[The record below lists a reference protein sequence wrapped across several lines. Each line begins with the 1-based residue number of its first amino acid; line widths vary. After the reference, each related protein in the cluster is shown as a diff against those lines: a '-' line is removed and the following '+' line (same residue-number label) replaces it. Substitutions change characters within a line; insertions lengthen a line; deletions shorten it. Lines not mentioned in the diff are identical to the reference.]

1 MNEFVLY
8 NLKAATCLAGF
19 YLFYKL
25 LLSRE
30 TFHRFNRFVLLF
42 ITVLSF
48 VLPVCVVTIERV
60 LPPAVETVMEA
71 LPVTMPQPA
80 VTTMTPAAD
89 EVEYATEP
97 TPFAWDAAAFALL
110 LAGAAGALAW
120 SAGSLVGVVRLI
132 RRGRREPLEGKIVLV
147 LIREC
152 VTPFSWLRYIVLCDR
167 DYRES
172 GPQIIAH
179 ERAHIRLRHSLDLL
193 LTDLCSCLQW
203 FNPAMWLLR
212 QELRAIHEYEADEAV
227 LRSGA
232 DAKSY
237 QMLLIKKAVGGRWYS
252 VANSLNH
259 SNLKSRI
266 TMMLRKRSSRWAAAK
281 ALLLLPLVCV
291 ALGAFARTAYVV
303 ADDKV
308 TQNSENPQGFTG
320 WMGIAP
326 DGEGRMRLE
335 LEGEGDAIRG
345 ALGLVNYYSIL
356 YLATDPKESD
366 FVRVLAALTENPGDV
381 GSAERPLVLIDGRAQ
396 EQSMVL
402 PAANR
407 IASITLYDPAAARA
421 AFAGKGTLGALVL
434 ETKQADA
441 PNPAVQ
447 QALLPDEEV
456 SGQFVDKTC
465 WFSGR
470 NLVGT
475 PDGGLSMAG
484 SFARLPLTKE
494 EQRSPY
500 ESAMKKNFVE
510 LPAEWTFNGKC
521 AVQMDGV
528 DRAVATVDGYGDAM
542 MAAASVINPMSGT
555 TDGTELPLERRKL
568 GKIVF
573 RLSRTAASSPEWL
586 AVPMPYTLVD
596 GRRITRMEEVPDA
609 GRILRIEVL
618 GRSHAIS
625 TYGPEAEVGAVVI
638 TTKAEGVSTDDQ
650 VEDQRRKGA
659 RVTSA
664 VSEEGPKPG
673 ERGFYVG
680 GGMPTVEQDD
690 AYVELLKTHLP
701 KMRESMDR
709 NGIED
714 LTANMQALYDSI
726 LRTRSA
732 GEPPVKTLLK
742 NQFSGKIS
750 CRVPD
755 SERAICYLAGA
766 GDAMM
771 TVAGL
776 LWNDHMPLGR
786 IAYRLSFEGQRSP
799 AWEDFPMP
807 YTLVDGQRITSGG
820 QVPDAGRIRRIEVLG
835 GQQGAQRFGDDAASG
850 AVLIDTK
857 PADVATDALVEAE
870 MNRGVGFMTVGVT
883 TFSIAS
889 PESVTEGTDRPDW
902 FTVREPA
909 RKVRRV
915 ESASFS
921 GKAAFAS
928 EHGNEAIMTCYLAG
942 KGDAM
947 MAIASQLWR
956 DTPELSIIAYRLS
969 KTGGS
974 DRAWKAEPMP
984 YTLVD
989 GRRIDQAAQ
998 MPDARYIDRVLIMEP
1013 ECAKL
1018 YVGPEARDGAVLIL
1032 TKKAGHDNS
1041 EAVEM
1046 ARERGARMMSAGRMS
1061 YEAESPV
1068 DVRRSAVGEQMR
1080 STTTVQLSADGQQSG
1095 PVQTTVVTEADGTNG
1110 RRMENRIVLLS
1121 GEGKPVMALMA
1132 LNDSVSVIQAD
1143 TVRYLLETQQ
1153 LDQANVVR
1161 PDGEGRRMTTTV
1173 RVAADE
1179 AQAVKHAASDYGVV
1193 FKHVS
1198 TEYDPETGYTK
1209 LIGAGRDFSVRV
1221 GSGYNE
1227 VLVYVDGERQDVSF
1241 LEALDPGQFGYVRLL
1256 QTEEQLAAFG
1266 EKAGPGK
1273 IGIALYTKK
1282 GWHSRKE

>member
-335 LEGEGDAIRG
+335 LEGEGNAIRG

-484 SFARLPLTKE
+484 SFARLPLTE
-494 EQRSPY
+494 EELQDDFDGSDLEEVP
-500 ESAMKKNFVE
+500 VE
-510 LPAEWTFNGKC
+510 WQFNGKC
-521 AVQMDGV
+521 TFRMEGE
-528 DRAVATVDGYGDAM
+528 DRAVAAIYGYGDAM
-542 MAAASVINPMSGT
+542 MVAASMVNPFMRPIEAMPV
-555 TDGTELPLERRKL
+555 DRIRL
-568 GKIVF
+568 GKILY
-573 RLSRTAASSPEWL
+573 RLSRTAAVSPDWL

-596 GRRITRMEEVPDA
+596 GRRITQMDEVPDA
-609 GRILRIEVL
+609 GRILRIEAL
-618 GRSHAIS
+618 GPKTAMREYGADGASGAIR
-625 TYGPEAEVGAVVI
+625 I
-638 TTKAEGVSTDDQ
+638 TTKSEGANTDAEIEAEQRLGASISSSMSENEPEPGKGGFYF
-650 VEDQRRKGA
+650 EDKIPTIEQT
-659 RVTSA
+659 VA
-664 VSEEGPKPG
+664 VSELSESDIPAIWGSS
-673 ERGFYVG
+673 ERNGVQAGQRG
-680 GGMPTVEQDD
+680 GG
-690 AYVELLKTHLP
+690 
-701 KMRESMDR
+701 
-709 NGIED
+709 I
-714 LTANMQALYDSI
+714 
-726 LRTRSA
+726 
-732 GEPPVKTLLK
+732 
-742 NQFSGKIS
+742 
-750 CRVPD
+750 
-755 SERAICYLAGA
+755 
-766 GDAMM
+766 
-771 TVAGL
+771 
-776 LWNDHMPLGR
+776 
-786 IAYRLSFEGQRSP
+786 
-799 AWEDFPMP
+799 
-807 YTLVDGQRITSGG
+807 
-820 QVPDAGRIRRIEVLG
+820 
-835 GQQGAQRFGDDAASG
+835 
-850 AVLIDTK
+850 LIDTK
-857 PADVATDALVEAE
+857 PDGVATDALVEAE
-870 MNRGVGFMTVGVT
+870 SNLGIGGLSIGVT
-883 TFSIAS
+883 SFRLES

-1221 GSGYNE
+1221 GSGYSE

-1241 LEALDPGQFGYVRLL
+1241 LEALDPGQFSYVRLL